1 MASDGQAKDLANVF
15 RGLSHPARIAL
26 IQQLDN
32 KSVAQIARENEM
44 KLPAMQ
50 RHLENLKELKLIER
64 KGNRYRLTALGQ
76 SVSQLVKQFEQDLPS
91 LKNVV
96 KERSM
101 KNVRQS
107 LVKFGSGLSKQE
119 IMRIVNEL
127 PSNKT

>member
-1 MASDGQAKDLANVF
+1 
-15 RGLSHPARIAL
+15 
-26 IQQLDN
+26 
-32 KSVAQIARENEM
+32 
-44 KLPAMQ
+44 MQ